1 MPASINRPE
10 IGISDAIELNYQK
23 YLLNVLM
30 LIGLPILGCFTIWDL
45 TISRYFVALILAL
58 MFFIILCLF
67 LIINTPRYQA
77 KRSQIYPYFLTT
89 LFILFGLFLAYT
101 IGVEGHV
108 SRTLWVFLFTV
119 LIFFALGAARALIL
133 ASVLFFALLI
143 LDLYFPG
150 EAQFLV
156 REFKLRFYIAF
167 MTVIITSF
175 FFERLKKKYQLQ
187 LIENQQ
193 TLKESENRYREAFER
208 LNDEMKQRR
217 KAEEALK
224 ASEES
229 YRALVES
236 MPALICRFLPDGT
249 LSFVNNTYCQYF
261 KKKRNDLISKNFFE
275 FIPQNEQDKVRKH
288 FESLTPAKPVVTYE
302 HRVLPPGGEIRW
314 QRWTDHALFDDS
326 GKVQQY
332 QSIGIDISESK
343 KTEQALRESE
353 ERFRELAELMPETVF
368 EADLEGNLTFV
379 NRNAFNCFGY
389 TQQDFQKGLNSFKMI
404 VPEEREW
411 ARENAAKIM
420 LGEKLGINEYTA
432 LRKDGSTFPVIIHSV
447 PIFRGDR
454 PVGLRGFM
462 VDITA
467 RKNAEEEHRKL
478 EVQFQQAQRFEA
490 LGTLAGGIAHDFNNL
505 LMNIQGNTSL
515 MLFDIDES
523 HPYYEALKN
532 IERQVKSGAQLTRQM
547 LGYARRGKFNVKPID
562 LNQVVDTSANTFG
575 RTRKQ
580 ITIHRD
586 FDDNLFPIDAD
597 QGQIEQVLLNLYV
610 NAADAMPGGGKLFL
624 KTRNQSHLN
633 IKSDQYSPMP
643 GNYVQLTISD
653 IGIGMDDQTLARIF
667 DPFFTTKELGRGT
680 GLGLASVYGIIKN
693 HYGYINVESE
703 KGRGTTFTIFLPAS
717 KKAVKG
723 TDETPSKLHKGS
735 GTVLIVDDERLVL
748 DVSVG
753 MVEKLGYT
761 VLKAQNGNEAVDIF
775 KANQREIKMVILDI
789 IMPDMGGAEV
799 YEKIKAFKPEIKV
812 LLASGYSVDGQ
823 AIELLERG
831 CDGFIQKPFTM
842 EELSDKIRQIM
853 KKS

>member
-10 IGISDAIELNYQK
+10 IGLYDSIELNYQK

-30 LIGLPILGCFTIWDL
+30 LIGLPVLGYFTIWDL

-58 MFFIILCLF
+58 MFFLILSLF
-67 LIINTPRYQA
+67 LVLNASRYQA
-77 KRSQIYPYFLTT
+77 KRNQIYPYCLNAI
-89 LFILFGLFLAYT
+89 FILFGLFLAYT

-108 SRTLWVFLFTV
+108 SRMLWVFLFTV

-143 LDLYFPG
+143 LDLYFPSK
-150 EAQFLV
+150 AQFLV

-167 MTVIITSF
+167 MMVIITSF

-193 TLKESENRYREAFER
+193 ILKESENRYRQAFEQ
-208 LNDEMKQRR
+208 LNEEMKQRR
-217 KAEEALK
+217 KAEDALQ

-236 MPALICRFLPDGT
+236 MPALICRVLPDGT

-261 KKKRNDLISKNFFE
+261 KKKREDLVGKNFFQ
-275 FIPQNEQDKVRKH
+275 FIPENEQGNIRKH
-288 FESLTPAKPVVTYE
+288 FESLTPAKPVVSYE
-302 HRVLPPGGEIRW
+302 HRVLPPSGEIRW
-314 QRWTDHALFDDS
+314 QRWTDQALFDDS

-368 EADLEGNLTFV
+368 EADLQGKLTFV
-379 NRNAFNCFGY
+379 NQNAYNCFGY
-389 TQQDFQKGLNSFKMI
+389 TQQDFQKGLNSFEMI
-404 VPEEREW
+404 IPEERES
-411 ARENAAKIM
+411 AMQNAAKIM

-447 PIFRGDR
+447 PIFKGGQA
-454 PVGLRGFM
+454 VGLRGFM

-467 RKNAEEEHRKL
+467 PKKAEEEHRKL
-478 EVQFQQAQRFEA
+478 EIQFQQAQRFEA

-505 LMNIQGNTSL
+505 LMNIQGNASL
-515 MLFDIDES
+515 MLFDIDED

-532 IERQVKSGAQLTRQM
+532 IEKQVKSGAQLTRQM

-562 LNQVVDTSANTFG
+562 LNQVVEASASTFG

-586 FDDNLFPIDAD
+586 FENNLLPIDAD

-624 KTRNQSHLN
+624 KTRNQTHLD
-633 IKSDQYSPMP
+633 IKSDHYIPTP
-643 GNYVQLTISD
+643 GNYVQLTVTD
-653 IGIGMDDQTLARIF
+653 TGIGMDDQTLARIF
-667 DPFFTTKELGRGT
+667 DPFFTTKEIGRGT

-693 HYGYINVESE
+693 HYGYIDVESE
-703 KGRGTTFTIFLPAS
+703 KERGTTFTIFLPAS
-717 KKAVKG
+717 QKTVKG
-723 TDETPSKLHKGS
+723 TEETASKLHKGS
-735 GTVLIVDDERLVL
+735 GTMMIVDDEQLVL
-748 DVSVG
+748 DVSAG

-761 VLKAQNGNEAVDIF
+761 VLKAQNGKEAVDIF
-775 KANQREIKMVILDI
+775 KANRREIKMVILDI
-789 IMPDMGGAEV
+789 IMPDMSGGEV
-799 YEKIKAFKPEIKV
+799 YEKIKALKPDLKV

-831 CDGFIQKPFTM
+831 CDGFIQKPFTI
-842 EELSDKIRQIM
+842 EELSAKIQQIM
-853 KKS
+853 EK

>member
-1 MPASINRPE
+1 MSASINRPE
-10 IGISDAIELNYQK
+10 IGLSDSIELNYQK

-30 LIGLPILGCFTIWDL
+30 LVGLPVLGYFTIWDL
-45 TISRYFVALILAL
+45 TISRYFVALILGL
-58 MFFIILCLF
+58 MFFLILCLF
-67 LIINTPRYQA
+67 LIINKPSYQA

-167 MTVIITSF
+167 MTVIMTSF

-193 TLKESENRYREAFER
+193 TLTESENRYRQAFEQ

-229 YRALVES
+229 YRALVEN

-261 KKKRNDLISKNFFE
+261 KMKRDDLVGKNFFQ
-275 FIPQNEQDKVRKH
+275 FIPHNEQDKIRKH
-288 FESLTPAKPVVTYE
+288 FESLTPAKPVVSYE

-314 QRWTDHALFDDS
+314 QRWTDQALFDDS

-332 QSIGIDISESK
+332 QSIGIDITESK
-343 KTEQALRESE
+343 NTEQALRESE

-368 EADLEGNLTFV
+368 EADMEGNLTFV
-379 NRNAFNCFGY
+379 NRNAYNCFGY
-389 TQQDFQKGLNSFKMI
+389 TQQDFQKGLNSFEMI
-404 VPEEREW
+404 VPEEREC
-411 ARENAAKIM
+411 ARKNAAKIM
-420 LGEKLGINEYTA
+420 LGEKLGINEYTS

-447 PIFRGDR
+447 PIFRGNR
-454 PVGLRGFM
+454 PVGLRGFI

-467 RKNAEEEHRKL
+467 RKKAEEEHRKL

-562 LNQVVDTSANTFG
+562 LNQVVDASANTFG

-586 FDDNLFPIDAD
+586 FDNNLFPIDAD

-624 KTRNQSHLN
+624 KTRNQTHLN

-643 GNYVQLTISD
+643 GKYVQLTISD
-653 IGIGMDDQTLARIF
+653 TGIGMDDQTLARIF

-723 TDETPSKLHKGS
+723 TDEAPSKLHKGS
-735 GTVLIVDDERLVL
+735 GTVLVVDDEQLVL
-748 DVSVG
+748 DVSAS

-761 VLKAQNGNEAVDIF
+761 VLKAQNGDEAVDIF
-775 KANQREIKMVILDI
+775 KVNRRKIKMVILDI
-789 IMPDMGGAEV
+789 IMPDMGGGEV
-799 YEKIKAFKPEIKV
+799 YEKIKAIKPEIKV

-831 CDGFIQKPFTM
+831 CEGFIQKPFTI

-853 KKS
+853 QK